1 MQRSLKFLKDF
12 VRVATVP
19 EEGKV
24 SYFPGE
30 ATCVRKLSL
39 LLGIGLSLVLLYQL
53 YKGLTNLFD
62 SNEEAKEMFGVL
74 RRFNLRFQFKSC
86 YIQHR
91 PCRRCLLYF

>member
-1 MQRSLKFLKDF
+1 MQRSLQFLKDF

-30 ATCVRKLSL
+30 AIRVRKLSL

-53 YKGLTNLFD
+53 YKGISNLFN
-62 SNEEAKEMFGVL
+62 SNEEVIRVL
-74 RRFNLRFQFKSC
+74 RRRFNLRLSMST
-86 YIQHR
+86 
-91 PCRRCLLYF
+91 LLAVFLVCNF

>member
-1 MQRSLKFLKDF
+1 MQRSLQFLKDF

-30 ATCVRKLSL
+30 ATRVRKLSL

-53 YKGLTNLFD
+53 YKGISNLFN
-62 SNEEAKEMFGVL
+62 SNEEVIRVL
-74 RRFNLRFQFKSC
+74 RRRFNLRLSMST
-86 YIQHR
+86 
-91 PCRRCLLYF
+91 LLAVFLVCNF